1 VLFFTAATYFLLRRI
16 LGSSFGRAL
25 LGIKVNEHRMRA
37 LGFPVFRYQLASFA
51 LAGGLA
57 GLAGYLA
64 AVQFGFVNPEIL
76 SWHQSG
82 AVLMMVIL
90 GGMGTLHGAV
100 IGAFAFVL
108 LQEVLSNQAWFGV
121 AAKHWQLAM
130 GILIML
136 VALYLPQ
143 GLAGLMDR
151 SFAAGRRWR
160 PRRAPMAEAILRT
173 EGLTKRFGGLVAVS
187 DVSLDLHV
195 GEVHVVIGPNGA
207 GKSTLT
213 NLLSGD
219 LPATSGRVMLDG
231 RDIAGLSS
239 DQISRMGVGR
249 SYQKTNIFLPFT
261 VFENA
266 RLAAQSRTPYALRV
280 FSRRRSSTRDQ
291 PRWPGEALESAGLAH
306 RAQRVAAT
314 LSHGEQRQL
323 EIAMCL
329 ATQPRVLLLD
339 EPLAGMGPHESQ
351 RMVELIGKLRADHA
365 IMLIEHDMDAVFALA
380 NRLTVMVNGEVLET
394 GSPEQVRSSPA
405 VQAAYLGG
413 EELLH
418 E

>member
-1 VLFFTAATYFLLRRI
+1 M
-16 LGSSFGRAL
+16 S
-25 LGIKVNEHRMRA
+25 
-37 LGFPVFRYQLASFA
+37 
-51 LAGGLA
+51 
-57 GLAGYLA
+57 
-64 AVQFGFVNPEIL
+64 
-76 SWHQSG
+76 
-82 AVLMMVIL
+82 
-90 GGMGTLHGAV
+90 
-100 IGAFAFVL
+100 
-108 LQEVLSNQAWFGV
+108 
-121 AAKHWQLAM
+121 
-130 GILIML
+130 
-136 VALYLPQ
+136 
-143 GLAGLMDR
+143 
-151 SFAAGRRWR
+151 
-160 PRRAPMAEAILRT
+160 EAILRT

-280 FSRRRSSTRDQ
+280 FSRADAYEAINALARA
-291 PRWPGEALESAGLAH
+291 ALESAGLSH
-306 RAQRVAAT
+306 RADRVAAT

-351 RMVELIGKLRADHA
+351 RMVELIGKLRNDHA